1 MLSGLPPGDLL
12 LAEGL
17 EHVAPTDGG
26 GGSGGAPRGLGRP
39 PRPGS
44 RGLGLGGG
52 LAHRRPRL
60 LLLLKVLFLLFLL
73 LMTHGFAE
81 GPPSLAQVQNHWH
94 RPLLVITLKSSIQ
107 TTPS

>member
-26 GGSGGAPRGLGRP
+26 GGAPRGLGRP
-39 PRPGS
+39 PRPGG

-52 LAHRRPRL
+52 LTHRRPR

-81 GPPSLAQVQNHWH
+81 GPPSLSQFQNHWH
-94 RPLLVITLKSSIQ
+94 WPLLVITLKSSIQ
-107 TTPS
+107 TTQS

>member
-26 GGSGGAPRGLGRP
+26 GSGGAPRGLGRP
-39 PRPGS
+39 PRPG

-52 LAHRRPRL
+52 LTHRP

-107 TTPS
+107 TTSS

>member
-17 EHVAPTDGG
+17 EHVPPTDDGG

-39 PRPGS
+39 PRPG

-52 LAHRRPRL
+52 LTHRP

-81 GPPSLAQVQNHWH
+81 GPPLLSLVQNHWH
-94 RPLLVITLKSSIQ
+94 CPLLVITLKSSIQ

>member
-26 GGSGGAPRGLGRP
+26 GSGGAPRGLGRP
-39 PRPGS
+39 PRPG
-44 RGLGLGGG
+44 RGFGLGGG
-52 LAHRRPRL
+52 LTHRRPRL

-81 GPPSLAQVQNHWH
+81 GPPSLAQVQDHWH
-94 RPLLVITLKSSIQ
+94 WPLLVIALKITIQ